1 MNDLIGL
8 KYGWGH
14 APGDGSGKTDCFQ
27 LACEIH
33 RRLGFADYAPS
44 FQWVYDCYTEQSFS
58 RRLIARWLLENGK
71 RLRYPRHGAV
81 GIMPGHAGSAMASIV
96 DDQIML
102 LSPAGNVVRTQIPE
116 NVGHYFWMHQ

>member
-8 KYGWGH
+8 RYGWGH

-33 RRLGFADYAPS
+33 RRLGFADYASS
-44 FQWVYDCYTEQSFS
+44 FQWVYDYYTEQTFS

-71 RLRYPRHGAV
+71 RLRYPCHGAIGV
-81 GIMPGHAGSAMASIV
+81 MPGHAGSAMASIV
-96 DDQIML
+96 DDQLML
-102 LSPAGNVVRTQIPE
+102 LSPAGSVVRVQIPE
-116 NVGHYFWMHQ
+116 NVGHYFWMYR